1 MSVEGNLDLFQLPE
15 ILQVIAQQQKTGI
28 LTVQGPQDIVA
39 ISFLQGK
46 IVAADALNQAAEE
59 GLRKVLVGSGLLAPS
74 EFSRAASEQLSSGQR
89 LIDLL
94 VERRFVSRPRLL
106 EALRVQTIALLE
118 QLLDWRE
125 GDFKFYGG
133 DEVSFEEGFVP
144 IAVTELL
151 LHAGGSEPAP
161 APVEPRKGRGGKG
174 EAGPPA
180 EALRPSV
187 APGPSSV
194 DRTASRDGGE
204 LLRPIGSMGPTEP
217 QRPVVVPFPTP
228 ATSPPTQGSAQTLP
242 SFSAPSLSGSGGIR
256 KVVVEPVAVPTSDR
270 WVGRALALLVAIPL
284 LIGFTFGS
292 ARIALPFPWQG
303 KQRAAIA
310 EAQRKSLFLK
320 VDRAAKTYYLLRGS
334 FPEQLGRL
342 RALHLLAPSEPRD
355 PSGADLRYEAG
366 DASYKITP
374 LSRSEAAIP
383 YGESS
388 EGIVGNFLL
397 DPEFRRRHQDA
408 ATAPIFL
415 IE

>member
-59 GLRKVLVGSGLLAPS
+59 GLRKVLVGSGLLSPS

-151 LHAGGSEPAP
+151 LHAGGSDSAP
-161 APVEPRKGRGGKG
+161 ASPEPNKGRATKR
-174 EAGPPA
+174 EAAPPA
-180 EALRPSV
+180 EAMRPSV
-187 APGPSSV
+187 ASTPSQVERAAPRES
-194 DRTASRDGGE
+194 GE
-204 LLRPIGSMGPTEP
+204 LLRPIGSIGASEAP
-217 QRPVVVPFPTP
+217 RPVVVPFPTP
-228 ATSPPTQGSAQTLP
+228 TTSTQTQVSAQTL
-242 SFSAPSLSGSGGIR
+242 PSLSGSGGIR
-256 KVVVEPVAVPTSDR
+256 KVVVEPLAVPTFDR
-270 WVGRALALLVAIPL
+270 WVGRGLALVAQQRRGRARRTERPSPWRMARLGVPVGGRVKKPRAVEDQSAPIP
-284 LIGFTFGS
+284 
-292 ARIALPFPWQG
+292 REIAS
-303 KQRAAIA
+303 K
-310 EAQRKSLFLK
+310 
-320 VDRAAKTYYLLRGS
+320 
-334 FPEQLGRL
+334 LGRIIFTRSL
-342 RALHLLAPSEPRD
+342 RPCLGQGVSLGEEAVLAD
-355 PSGADLRYEAG
+355 SGREGEIVAG
-366 DASYKITP
+366 
-374 LSRSEAAIP
+374 
-383 YGESS
+383 
-388 EGIVGNFLL
+388 VG
-397 DPEFRRRHQDA
+397 RV
-408 ATAPIFL
+408 
-415 IE
+415 

>member
-59 GLRKVLVGSGLLAPS
+59 GLRKVLVGSGLLSPS

-151 LHAGGSEPAP
+151 LHAGGSDSAP
-161 APVEPRKGRGGKG
+161 ASPEPNKGRATKR
-174 EAGPPA
+174 EAAPPA
-180 EALRPSV
+180 EAMRPSV
-187 APGPSSV
+187 ASTPSQV
-194 DRTASRDGGE
+194 ERAAPREGGE
-204 LLRPIGSMGPTEP
+204 LLRPIGSIGASEAP
-217 QRPVVVPFPTP
+217 RPVVVPFPTP
-228 ATSPPTQGSAQTLP
+228 TTSTQTQVSAQTL
-242 SFSAPSLSGSGGIR
+242 PSLSGSGGIR
-256 KVVVEPVAVPTSDR
+256 KVVVEPLAVPTFDR
-270 WVGRALALLVAIPL
+270 WVGRGLALVALVPL
-284 LIGFTFGS
+284 LIGLSFGS
-292 ARIALPFPWQG
+292 ARVALPFPWQS
-303 KQRAAIA
+303 KQRAGIA

-355 PSGADLRYEAG
+355 PSGAELRYEAG
-366 DASYKITP
+366 DSSYKITP
-374 LSRSEAAIP
+374 IPRSETASP

-415 IE
+415 VD